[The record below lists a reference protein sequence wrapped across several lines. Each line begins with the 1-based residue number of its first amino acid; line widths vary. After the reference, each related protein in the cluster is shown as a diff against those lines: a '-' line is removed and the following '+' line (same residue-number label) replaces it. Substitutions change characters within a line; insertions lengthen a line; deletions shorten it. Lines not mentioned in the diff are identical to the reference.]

1 MKDRFLELILLAF
14 DREIIKRLVFSRPTT
29 SNVKKVSARLCAHR
43 QNKVLSLEFSLPGDT
58 VSHKNLF
65 REDIEAALL
74 PLIQEYSQ
82 VNLLTTLGDL
92 EYKKSK
98 NKGDVILGER
108 AFISRIS
115 NDKLDF
121 ERAIESLDKKKS
133 YMLSGKEDFLYK
145 LGISDKNGRVHDK
158 KQGKFRQINRFLEII
173 DDIYEKLPKEE
184 TLEILDL
191 CCGKSYLSFAVY
203 YYFTKIKGRSIHL
216 LGIDLKSDVINYC
229 NETARLLG
237 FSSMHFIADDITK
250 TPENLKPD
258 MVISLHACDLAT
270 DIVIDTAI
278 RLSAKIILS
287 TPCCHRYLND
297 KIITPEL
304 KFVTDYPHI
313 SNKLCEAITDGIRIA
328 RLKKAGYDT
337 VALEL
342 TDPENTPKNTLIR
355 AVKRED
361 LKADKLSKYEL
372 EYENILSFI
381 LGEGKENYLK

>member
-65 REDIEAALL
+65 REDIEASLL

-115 NDKLDF
+115 NEKLDF

-145 LGISDKNGRVHDK
+145 LGISDKSGRVHDK

-250 TPENLKPD
+250 TPENSKPD